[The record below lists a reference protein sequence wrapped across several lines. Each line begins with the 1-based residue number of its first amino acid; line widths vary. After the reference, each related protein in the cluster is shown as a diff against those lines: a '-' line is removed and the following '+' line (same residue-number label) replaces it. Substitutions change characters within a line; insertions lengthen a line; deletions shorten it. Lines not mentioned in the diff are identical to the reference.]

1 MKNFLKISRKG
12 HSPISRPSSC
22 GEEDTLS
29 PHFTSFGT
37 FGVSILAH
45 SVFGVCRP
53 LIFFIIRPLA
63 PRRHYATTPATN
75 CAKLITENEDS
86 SVTCKTPSIP
96 RGKRIV
102 RSTDGSCHSVTM
114 GLYGVELSDC
124 RRAYTWRRQY
134 IHCRPEDLR
143 KWTLVWSRQESRGQR
158 RSTAGWRSHR
168 TSVCKT

>member
-53 LIFFIIRPLA
+53 LIFFHNSTIGA
-63 PRRHYATTPATN
+63 AAT
-75 CAKLITENEDS
+75 L
-86 SVTCKTPSIP
+86 
-96 RGKRIV
+96 
-102 RSTDGSCHSVTM
+102 CHHA
-114 GLYGVELSDC
+114 SDK
-124 RRAYTWRRQY
+124 
-134 IHCRPEDLR
+134 LR
-143 KWTLVWSRQESRGQR
+143 KINNWKRRLISHMQNAIYSKGKTHRSEHRRLVSFCYNGTVWCGIKWLQKSIYVTSTIHTLSPGGSSEVDACME
-158 RSTAGWRSHR
+158 
-168 TSVCKT
+168 